1 MNKTSLI
8 ESRNLLLIQL
18 LWLFYIIDTAFYTL
32 VDQRYDLLWPP
43 VGLGFCLLLTGLNYF
58 KPKPHFMMI
67 VILASIYSY
76 LFYLNL
82 QLPYLVNYIFLVFGI
97 ILSAFYQSYLALGIS
112 TSLAAVSLITLNM
125 ANGQIIAEMSGPED
139 LPYILLFAIL
149 TSILLFFMIKHANR
163 LWEKAERNEMDA
175 RKDLESTRSYIDA
188 FFDNTSDS
196 IVIADAEKRIL
207 RMNGSFF
214 LLFHSAA
221 PELGDSLEAI
231 IADENGEISAML
243 DSALL
248 GRSISGAELSF
259 PGVSDEPIVLEAT
272 VSPVYSSQHKIF
284 AVSMV
289 IRDVTEKKKLE
300 EYLRNSEKLKVTGEM
315 AASVA
320 HEIKNPLTVI
330 SGFIQ
335 MIGEK
340 DNDYGQYISI
350 IHSELERMNGIINEF
365 LYLSKPHTPIMKPQ
379 PLEPL
384 LSEAALLFE
393 TEAHYRNVRV
403 VKDIPP
409 GCGTVLCDPGKL
421 KQACI
426 NLVQNSIDAMQ
437 EGGVVK
443 ISCRQ
448 TSSGEASILIE
459 DSGCGMPDE
468 LLQNI
473 KKPFFT
479 TKESGT
485 GLGLMITE
493 QIIQQHKGRLSITS
507 MVGAG
512 TTAEIHLPLLT
523 EDLDGSQSE

>member
-1 MNKTSLI
+1 
-8 ESRNLLLIQL
+8 
-18 LWLFYIIDTAFYTL
+18 
-32 VDQRYDLLWPP
+32 
-43 VGLGFCLLLTGLNYF
+43 
-58 KPKPHFMMI
+58 
-67 VILASIYSY
+67 
-76 LFYLNL
+76 
-82 QLPYLVNYIFLVFGI
+82 
-97 ILSAFYQSYLALGIS
+97 
-112 TSLAAVSLITLNM
+112 M
-125 ANGQIIAEMSGPED
+125 A
-139 LPYILLFAIL
+139 
-149 TSILLFFMIKHANR
+149 
-163 LWEKAERNEMDA
+163 A

-207 RMNGSFF
+207 RMNDSFS
-214 LLFHSAA
+214 LLFHSTA
-221 PELGDSLEAI
+221 PEPGDSLETI
-231 IADENGEISAML
+231 IADENGKISDML

-259 PGVSDEPIVLEAT
+259 PGVSDEPSVLEAT
-272 VSPVYSSQHKIF
+272 VSPVYNAQHKIF

-340 DNDYGQYISI
+340 ENDYKQYISI

-365 LYLSKPHTPIMKPQ
+365 LYLSKPHTPNMKPQ

-384 LSEAALLFE
+384 LNETALLFE
-393 TEAHYRNVRV
+393 SEAHYKNVHLL
-403 VKDIPP
+403 KDILP
-409 GCGTVLCDPGKL
+409 GCGTVLCDTGKL

-426 NLVQNSIDAMQ
+426 NLVQNSIDAMP

-448 TSSGEASILIE
+448 TSTSEARILIE
-459 DSGCGMPDE
+459 DSGCGMPEE

-507 MVGAG
+507 RMGSG
-512 TTAEIHLPLLT
+512 TTAEIHLPLFK
-523 EDLDGSQSE
+523 EDLDSSQ